1 MFLID
6 KIILKL
12 GNTIS
17 LYNLK
22 DINMNLFNLIPIIIF
37 NIFNSKNNF

>member
-1 MFLID
+1 ME

-17 LYNLK
+17 LYNVLK
-22 DINMNLFNLIPIIIF
+22 DVYLNLFILIPIIIF
-37 NIFNSKNNF
+37 NIFISKNNF